1 MTSNGVTAPSVWDD
15 PTWRRATPLGALER
29 ALLARPELR
38 RLAGLHHHGAAGRVL
53 GWSATRWEHT
63 LGVWTLVTAVRPHD
77 VTLRLAALL
86 HDVGHAPY
94 SHALEPLGGIDH
106 HAAFADALQRGA
118 LGAWLRARGV
128 DTARIA
134 ALVDGS
140 EPSPLRNREGLLHAD
155 HLDSFV
161 RGAARR
167 GRVTLDAPA
176 VLAALRLD
184 GPHLAFEPRH
194 ADDLA
199 AAIVDEASFHLSP
212 VDVGADAWLGELVRR
227 AFALGTLHPAE
238 LNALDDAGL
247 DHRLGAHE
255 ATRAT
260 FDAVIAGRQRFVAAS
275 ADADARWQVTKR
287 AAYLPRPLLAGPAA
301 SDWEQRWA
309 DMLAPLSDARVVR
322 VALTPAP
329 C

>member
-1 MTSNGVTAPSVWDD
+1 MTSSGVDVPSVWHD
-15 PTWRRATPLGALER
+15 PTWQRSTPLGALER

-53 GWSATRWEHT
+53 GWSTTRWEHT
-63 LGVWTLVTAVRPHD
+63 LGVWTVVAAVRPHD

-94 SHALEPLGGIDH
+94 SHALEPLGDIDH
-106 HAAFADALQRGA
+106 HAAFEDALERGA

-128 DTARIA
+128 DTARVA

-140 EPSPLRNREGLLHAD
+140 EPSPLRSREGMLHAD

-176 VLAALRLD
+176 VLGGLRLD
-184 GPHLAFEPRH
+184 GPHLAFDPRH
-194 ADDLA
+194 ADDLT
-199 AAIVDEASFHLSP
+199 AAIIDEARFHLTP

-227 AFALGTLHPAE
+227 ALALGTLDPAE
-238 LNALDDAGL
+238 LSALDDARL
-247 DHRLGAHE
+247 DERLREHE
-255 ATRAT
+255 VTRAA
-260 FDAVIAGRQRFVAAS
+260 FDEVVDGRQRFVAAS
-275 ADADARWQVTKR
+275 ADADARWRLTKR
-287 AAYLPRPLLAGPAA
+287 AAYLPRPRLAGPAP
-301 SDWEQRWA
+301 SHWERRWTEA
-309 DMLAPLSDARVVR
+309 LAPLCDERVVR
-322 VALTPAP
+322 VVLAP
-329 C
+329 NPC